1 MRTLFIAAAMAAASA
16 PVAAQE
22 RLVERLSPFSDKARP
37 AVQAAQRLA
46 WTGPDTVDGAQRLR
60 WGYNEAGNQGLQTCD
75 GDLLA
80 MAKSNYRIDA
90 TKRDWCLRQ
99 ERESARAL
107 GHDDALGPKPTREA
121 VEDAY
126 GPAFDARL
134 AQFRRAT
141 RFALRPIVEV
151 ARYDAHRGA
160 LDAFMK
166 VPLLNGFDIGGYRGQ
181 NIVPDMVGNG
191 RSVYA
196 PPHAG
201 TFKAAFGMT
210 SAEAATLTAQPQ
222 NRREH
227 LVVFDVLGA
236 GRRTGTDLPQLEIRV
251 VRARVGFGDKA
262 LGFDRREGAQGTER

>member
-1 MRTLFIAAAMAAASA
+1 MRMLLIAIVLAAVGAPAAGQDTLNRFA
-16 PVAAQE
+16 
-22 RLVERLSPFSDKARP
+22 DTARP
-37 AVQAAQRLA
+37 AVQAAHGLA
-46 WTGPDTVDGAQRLR
+46 WTGPDAIDGAQRLR

-80 MAKSNYRIDA
+80 MAKSSYRIDA
-90 TKRDWCLRQ
+90 AKRDWCLRQ
-99 ERESARAL
+99 EREAARAL
-107 GHDDALGPKPTREA
+107 GQEDGLAPNPTREA
-121 VEDAY
+121 IEDAY
-126 GPAFDARL
+126 GPEFDERL

-151 ARYDAHRGA
+151 ARYDAQRGA

-166 VPLLNGFDIGGYRGQ
+166 LPLLNGFDIGGYRGQ

-210 SAEAATLTAQPQ
+210 SAEAATLTTQPQ

-227 LVVFDVLGA
+227 LMVFDVLGA
-236 GRRTGTDLPQLEIRV
+236 GRRDGTDLPQLEIRV

-262 LGFDRREGAQGTER
+262 LGFDRREGVQETKR

>member
-1 MRTLFIAAAMAAASA
+1 MRMLLIAIVLAAVGAPAAGQDTLDRFA
-16 PVAAQE
+16 
-22 RLVERLSPFSDKARP
+22 DKARP
-37 AVQAAQRLA
+37 AVQAAQHVA
-46 WTGPDTVDGAQRLR
+46 WTGPDTFDGAQRLR

-80 MAKSNYRIDA
+80 MAKSSYRIDA
-90 TKRDWCLRQ
+90 AKRDWCLRQ
-99 ERESARAL
+99 EREAARAL
-107 GHDDALGPKPTREA
+107 GQEDGLAPNPTREA
-121 VEDAY
+121 IEDAY
-126 GPAFDARL
+126 GPEFEERL

-151 ARYDAHRGA
+151 ARYDAQRGA
-160 LDAFMK
+160 LDAFMRL
-166 VPLLNGFDIGGYRGQ
+166 PLLNGFDIGGYRGQ
-181 NIVPDMVGNG
+181 NIVPDMVNNG
-191 RSVYA
+191 RSTYA

-210 SAEAATLTAQPQ
+210 SAEAATLTTQPQ

-236 GRRTGTDLPQLEIRV
+236 GRRDGTDLPQLEIRV

-262 LGFDRREGAQGTER
+262 LGFDRREGAQETKR